1 MVYPISSKLPMF
13 KKFRKSLTEFF
24 ERLIFSSAESDQLY
38 NTELMRCIQY
48 WVTPMSSSQIR
59 GFRHTSTIIALEIET
74 ALVDVAASVEKEA
87 EVVAR
92 QRKGERKRKGGT
104 GGGSKELEAKANVIR
119 EKRTKVAEYLKDF
132 VDGYVHGVLIRLSLT
147 CSDQGLHAEVS
158 RYRLGNSHGMCPRLG
173 ELVPEVPQSLP
184 GFHLPSLYWL
194 GVLGRKHAR
203 QA

>member
-1 MVYPISSKLPMF
+1 MVYPASSKLPMF

-74 ALVDVAASVEKEA
+74 ALADVAASVEKEA
-87 EVVAR
+87 EVIAR
-92 QRKGERKRKGGT
+92 QRKGERKRKGGA
-104 GGGSKELEAKANVIR
+104 GGGSKELDAKANAIR

-132 VDGYVHGVLIRLSLT
+132 VDGYVRHILTCLSLT
-147 CSDQGLHAEVS
+147 CGGQGLYAKVS
-158 RYRLGNSHGMCPRLG
+158 RYRLGNSHGMCPRFG
-173 ELVPEVPQSLP
+173 ELVPEVSKPLP
-184 GFHLPSLYWL
+184 RFHLPSLYWL
-194 GVLGRKHAR
+194 GVFG
-203 QA
+203 

>member
-1 MVYPISSKLPMF
+1 MVYPVSSKLPMF

-74 ALVDVAASVEKEA
+74 ALADLAASVEKEA

-92 QRKGERKRKGGT
+92 QRKGERKRKGG
-104 GGGSKELEAKANVIR
+104 GSGGSKELDAKANAIR

-132 VDGYVHGVLIRLSLT
+132 VDGYVCRILTWLSLT
-147 CSDQGLHAEVS
+147 RSDQGIHAEVS
-158 RYRLGNSHGMCPRLG
+158 RHRLGDSHGMCPRLG
-173 ELVPEVPQSLP
+173 ELVPEVSQSLP
-184 GFHLPSLYWL
+184 GLYLPSLYWL
-194 GVLGRKHAR
+194 GVFR
-203 QA
+203 

>member
-1 MVYPISSKLPMF
+1 VVYPISSKHPMF

-74 ALVDVAASVEKEA
+74 ALADVAASVEKEA
-87 EVVAR
+87 EVIAR
-92 QRKGERKRKGGT
+92 QRKGERKRKGGAS
-104 GGGSKELEAKANVIR
+104 GGSKELDAKANAIR

-132 VDGYVHGVLIRLSLT
+132 VDGYVRRIPTCLSLT
-147 CSDQGLHAEVS
+147 CG
-158 RYRLGNSHGMCPRLG
+158 G
-173 ELVPEVPQSLP
+173 
-184 GFHLPSLYWL
+184 
-194 GVLGRKHAR
+194 
-203 QA
+203 

>member
-38 NTELMRCIQY
+38 NTELVRCMQY

-59 GFRHTSTIIALEIET
+59 GFRHTSTIIALEIQT
-74 ALVDVAASVEKEA
+74 ALADVASSIEKEA

-92 QRKGERKRKGGT
+92 QRKGERKRKGGAA
-104 GGGSKELEAKANVIR
+104 GGNKELDTKANAIR

-132 VDGYVHGVLIRLSLT
+132 VDGYAYCLLMRLLLT
-147 CSDQGLHAEVS
+147 GSC
-158 RYRLGNSHGMCPRLG
+158 
-173 ELVPEVPQSLP
+173 
-184 GFHLPSLYWL
+184 
-194 GVLGRKHAR
+194 
-203 QA
+203 

>member
-1 MVYPISSKLPMF
+1 MV

-74 ALVDVAASVEKEA
+74 ALADVATSVEKEA
-87 EVVAR
+87 EVVTR
-92 QRKGERKRKGGT
+92 QRKGERKRKGGA
-104 GGGSKELEAKANVIR
+104 GGGSKELDAKANAIR
-119 EKRTKVAEYLKDF
+119 EKRTKISEYLKDF
-132 VDGYVHGVLIRLSLT
+132 VDGYARRDLACSLLT
-147 CSDQGLHAEVS
+147 CDGQGLHAEVS
-158 RYRLGNSHGMCPRLG
+158 RYRLGNSHGMRSCLG
-173 ELVPEVPQSLP
+173 ELVPKVSQSLP

-194 GVLGRKHAR
+194 GVFG
-203 QA
+203 

>member
-1 MVYPISSKLPMF
+1 MVYPVSSKLPMF

-74 ALVDVAASVEKEA
+74 ALAVVAASVEKEA

-104 GGGSKELEAKANVIR
+104 GGGSKELDAKANTIR
-119 EKRTKVAEYLKDF
+119 ERRTKVAEYLKDF
-132 VDGYVHGVLIRLSLT
+132 VDGYVCCILAWLSLT
-147 CSDQGLHAEVS
+147 RAGQGLHAEVS
-158 RYRLGNSHGMCPRLG
+158 GYRLGNSYGMRPCFG
-173 ELVPEVPQSLP
+173 
-184 GFHLPSLYWL
+184 
-194 GVLGRKHAR
+194 
-203 QA
+203 